1 MIRPMPA
8 HRLPLVRAAG
18 VAAPAALTALAAL
31 AALALGAAGSA
42 AAGPDLVHLEVQ
54 GERGDNARTVDAEFD
69 EVERDEYV
77 SRARVQARP
86 GMAASLPLF
95 IVRGFCAVAESRG
108 AAFFRP
114 RPEREPDGDGG
125 LYSAEF
131 ADERIAVTPAR
142 EPAPAGVAAPLA
154 TASAGANLWERSDGV
169 FSIDDCRLLGFVR

>member
-1 MIRPMPA
+1 MPA
-8 HRLPLVRAAG
+8 HRLPFARAAG
-18 VAAPAALTALAAL
+18 AATLAVVAALGS
-31 AALALGAAGSA
+31 GAAGPA

-54 GERGDNARTVDAEFD
+54 GEHGGIDRAPDAEFD

-114 RPEREPDGDGG
+114 RPKPEPAGPDGD

-142 EPAPAGVAAPLA
+142 EPAPAGAAGLVA
-154 TASAGANLWERSDGV
+154 TAGSGANLWERSDGV

>member
-1 MIRPMPA
+1 MSA
-8 HRLPLVRAAG
+8 HRPPLVCAAG
-18 VAAPAALTALAAL
+18 AAAL
-31 AALALGAAGSA
+31 AVVAALGFGAAGSA

-54 GERGDNARTVDAEFD
+54 GERGENARTVDAEFD
-69 EVERDEYV
+69 EIERDEHV

-114 RPEREPDGDGG
+114 RPQREPAGADG
-125 LYSAEF
+125 LYAAEF

-142 EPAPAGVAAPLA
+142 EPAPAGGAVLAVSSAPALAPAAA
-154 TASAGANLWERSDGV
+154 AGPNPRERGDGV

>member
-1 MIRPMPA
+1 MIRFMAA
-8 HRLPLVRAAG
+8 HRLPLARAAG
-18 VAAPAALTALAAL
+18 AATLAALVALAAL
-31 AALALGAAGSA
+31 GFGAASPA

-54 GERGDNARTVDAEFD
+54 GERGDNARSVDAEFD
-69 EVERDEYV
+69 EIERDEHV
-77 SRARVQARP
+77 SRARVQAHP

-131 ADERIAVTPAR
+131 ADERVAVTPAR
-142 EPAPAGVAAPLA
+142 QPAPAGAAAFAA
-154 TASAGANLWERSDGV
+154 TAGAGANLWERIDGV

>member
-1 MIRPMPA
+1 MPA
-8 HRLPLVRAAG
+8 HRPLLARAAG
-18 VAAPAALTALAAL
+18 AATLAVIAVL
-31 AALALGAAGSA
+31 GCGAAGPAA

-114 RPEREPDGDGG
+114 RPEREPDGD

-142 EPAPAGVAAPLA
+142 EPAPAGAVALVV
-154 TASAGANLWERSDGV
+154 TASTGANLWERGDGV

>member
-1 MIRPMPA
+1 MSA
-8 HRLPLVRAAG
+8 HRLPPARAAG
-18 VAAPAALTALAAL
+18 VAGVATLAVVAALGF
-31 AALALGAAGSA
+31 GAARPA

-54 GERGDNARTVDAEFD
+54 GERGENAGSVDAEFD

-114 RPEREPDGDGG
+114 RPGREPDSDGG

-142 EPAPAGVAAPLA
+142 EPAPAGMVARLA
-154 TASAGANLWERSDGV
+154 TASASANLWERSDGV

>member
-1 MIRPMPA
+1 MSA
-8 HRLPLVRAAG
+8 HRLPPARAAA
-18 VAAPAALTALAAL
+18 VAAPAALAVLAAL
-31 AALALGAAGSA
+31 GFGAAGPA

-54 GERGDNARTVDAEFD
+54 GERGENARSVDAEFD

-114 RPEREPDGDGG
+114 RPEREPDSGDG

-142 EPAPAGVAAPLA
+142 EPVPAGAAALA
-154 TASAGANLWERSDGV
+154 TAAIAIPPAALNPRERSDGV
-169 FSIDDCRLLGFVR
+169 FSIDDCRVLGFLR

>member
-1 MIRPMPA
+1 MSA
-8 HRLPLVRAAG
+8 HRPSTARAAAG
-18 VAAPAALTALAAL
+18 VAAALGAL
-31 AALALGAAGSA
+31 AALALGATGTA

-54 GERGDNARTVDAEFD
+54 GERGDSAGSVDAEFD

-114 RPEREPDGDGG
+114 RPGREPDSDDG

-142 EPAPAGVAAPLA
+142 EPAPAGAAGLVA
-154 TASAGANLWERSDGV
+154 TAGSGANLWERSDGV

>member
-1 MIRPMPA
+1 MIRFMSA
-8 HRLPLVRAAG
+8 HRLPLARAAG
-18 VAAPAALTALAAL
+18 DATLAAFVAFAALGF
-31 AALALGAAGSA
+31 GAAGPA

-54 GERGDNARTVDAEFD
+54 GERGDNARSADAEFD
-69 EVERDEYV
+69 EIERDEHV

-142 EPAPAGVAAPLA
+142 ERAPVGAAAFVA
-154 TASAGANLWERSDGV
+154 TASAGANLWERSEGV